1 MYLSLGIKLT
11 QRIVL
16 DLITYFVKGTVK
28 QINRRVFRE
37 RIDPVVTELD
47 CSGFVSVSN
56 GYQKVRF
63 CEVLQII

>member
-56 GYQKVRF
+56 G
-63 CEVLQII
+63 

>member
-1 MYLSLGIKLT
+1 VYLSLGIKLT

-28 QINRRVFRE
+28 QTNRRGFRE

-47 CSGFVSVSN
+47 CSEFVSVSN
-56 GYQKVRF
+56 G
-63 CEVLQII
+63 

>member
-11 QRIVL
+11 QRIGL

-28 QINRRVFRE
+28 QINRWGFRE

-56 GYQKVRF
+56 G
-63 CEVLQII
+63 